1 MWYDV
6 GWIQIMDHNGQP
18 QEPRDWCFIYDITIF
33 FISIFNK
40 FILKNPYRII
50 YVLVVNIK
58 KSTLTRSSEKALDF
72 KKSWVLGRAS
82 KMNTENTYIA
92 HIYLHHLTTAL
103 TKAPYLDFQ
112 RAYIPPTSVSI
123 IPARSECCIGLQ
135 ERQRER

>member
-40 FILKNPYRII
+40 FILKNPYCII

-58 KSTLTRSSEKALDF
+58 KVPSLEAVRRLL
-72 KKSWVLGRAS
+72 VLKRA
-82 KMNTENTYIA
+82 E
-92 HIYLHHLTTAL
+92 
-103 TKAPYLDFQ
+103 F
-112 RAYIPPTSVSI
+112 
-123 IPARSECCIGLQ
+123 
-135 ERQRER
+135 